1 MNKTLSSKSM
11 IDIQA
16 RKWFDKVNGNTY
28 HTVKIF
34 IENNGENDTLKT
46 KGIVYG
52 YGNHYQQT
60 ACEMLNKAGYKINA
74 QTVKKVNAAAGY
86 EVLKD
91 TSFRYGCFYGLHRYA
106 RMLDY
111 SVTDNCTKR
120 DALALVK

>member
-1 MNKTLSSKSM
+1 MNKTLSSKSR
-11 IDIQA
+11 IDVQA

-28 HTVKIF
+28 HTVKIS

-52 YGNHYQQT
+52 YDDHYQQT
-60 ACEMLNKAGYKINA
+60 ACEMLNKAGYKVNA

-86 EVLKD
+86 ELLKD
-91 TSFRYGCFYGLHRYA
+91 TSFKYGYFYGLHRYA